1 MMSRKAAHLYSR
13 MQHGIAQKK
22 AKVEDLAQRKRDV
35 EIKKGKDAAGNTAI
49 MQKVALLKK
58 ERKTI
63 EKDYSNTGGSMKKSK
78 KKAVGM

>member
-1 MMSRKAAHLYSR
+1 

-22 AKVEDLAQRKRDV
+22 AKVDDLAQRKRDV

-63 EKDYSNTGGSMKKSK
+63 EKDYSNSGGSMKKSK
-78 KKAVGM
+78 KKAKHS